1 MPDEKGV
8 DLAKDQPSITE
19 YLKTVDANPEVLSHG
34 KVLYIIHELSRLI
47 STTFDG
53 YMARHK
59 LTHGQ
64 WWALMHLY
72 ENQGTSQS
80 DLAEKMQMGRASAG
94 KLLERMEAKGWIER
108 RPDPRDNRI
117 RRVYF
122 ADGATQVFTLMGKEG
137 SALFHAMLGNLDPD
151 DEMTLL
157 RALRRI
163 RENAEAELA
172 RNK

>member
-1 MPDEKGV
+1 
-8 DLAKDQPSITE
+8 
-19 YLKTVDANPEVLSHG
+19 VDASPETLSHG

-64 WWALMHLY
+64 WWAMMHLY
-72 ENQGTSQS
+72 ENQGASQS

-108 RPDPRDNRI
+108 RPDPNDSRI

-122 ADGATQVFTLMGKEG
+122 ADGAVHVFSLMGKEG
-137 SALFHAMLGNLDPD
+137 SALFHAMLGNIDPD
-151 DEMTLL
+151 TEMMLL
-157 RALRRI
+157 EALRKI
-163 RENAEAELA
+163 RQNAEAELK
-172 RNK
+172 RI

>member
-1 MPDEKGV
+1 LPGDKGV
-8 DLAKDQPSITE
+8 HLAKDQQGIAE
-19 YLKTVDANPEVLSHG
+19 YLKTVDANPDVLSHG

-108 RPDPRDNRI
+108 RPDPHDNRI

-122 ADGATQVFTLMGKEG
+122 ADGAVQVFALMGKEG
-137 SALFHAMLGNLDPD
+137 RALFRAMLGNLDPEA
-151 DEMTLL
+151 EMSLL
-157 RALRRI
+157 KGLRHI
-163 RENAEAELA
+163 RENAEAELG
-172 RNK
+172 RHK